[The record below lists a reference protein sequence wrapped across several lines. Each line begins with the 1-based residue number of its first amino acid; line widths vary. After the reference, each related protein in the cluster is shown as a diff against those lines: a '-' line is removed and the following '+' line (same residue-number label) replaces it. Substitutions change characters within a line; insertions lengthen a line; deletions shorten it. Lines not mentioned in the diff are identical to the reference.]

1 MLQNYVSSKDV
12 QYMYIVNSTPSY
24 EKDSI
29 KGALIVQGLG

>member
-1 MLQNYVSSKDV
+1 
-12 QYMYIVNSTPSY
+12 MYIVNSTPSY